1 MHISLHV
8 GGLLMIVKM
17 GRGCV
22 GGSAPP
28 EKLWRI
34 CVIPLNASN
43 YINIVYRNR
52 VIILYSVFL
61 VCLSSHFEKL
71 GQSDLDKKIHI
82 KSYRKC
88 I

>member
-1 MHISLHV
+1 MGG
-8 GGLLMIVKM
+8 GGLY
-17 GRGCV
+17 
-22 GGSAPP
+22 APP

-43 YINIVYRNR
+43 YIANS

-61 VCLSSHFEKL
+61 VCLSSNFEKL
-71 GQSDLDKKIHI
+71 GQSDLDKKILI

>member
-8 GGLLMIVKM
+8 GDLLMIVKM

-22 GGSAPP
+22 GGLCAPP

-43 YINIVYRNR
+43 YITI
-52 VIILYSVFL
+52 
-61 VCLSSHFEKL
+61 
-71 GQSDLDKKIHI
+71 
-82 KSYRKC
+82 
-88 I
+88 

>member
-17 GRGCV
+17 GRGCL
-22 GGSAPP
+22 GGLCAPP

-43 YINIVYRNR
+43 YIT
-52 VIILYSVFL
+52 ILQTVL
-61 VCLSSHFEKL
+61 
-71 GQSDLDKKIHI
+71 
-82 KSYRKC
+82 
-88 I
+88 

>member
-17 GRGCV
+17 SRGCLGV
-22 GGSAPP
+22 LCAPP

-34 CVIPLNASN
+34 CVIPLKAFN
-43 YINIVYRNR
+43 YIANSA
-52 VIILYSVFL
+52 IILYSVFL

-71 GQSDLDKKIHI
+71 GQSDLDKEIHI
-82 KSYRKC
+82 KICRKC

>member
-1 MHISLHV
+1 MHIILHV

-22 GGSAPP
+22 GGS

-43 YINIVYRNR
+43 YIPNS

-71 GQSDLDKKIHI
+71 YQNDLDKKIHI
-82 KSYRKC
+82 KSYKKC